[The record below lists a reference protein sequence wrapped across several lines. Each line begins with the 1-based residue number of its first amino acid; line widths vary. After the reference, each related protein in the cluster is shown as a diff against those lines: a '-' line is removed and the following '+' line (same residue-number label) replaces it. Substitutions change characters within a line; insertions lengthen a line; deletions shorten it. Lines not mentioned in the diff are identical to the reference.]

1 VNVTSDAGQIGSRLA
16 VYLVFG
22 LRRRSDRWPCA
33 DACCWQSR
41 ELWKLYATEAC
52 LFLLIL

>member
-1 VNVTSDAGQIGSRLA
+1 MNVTSDAGQIGSRLA